1 MSGLLLAILAYV
13 AAQLAIGAWVS
24 RRIASE
30 DDYLL
35 AGRRLGYGLA
45 GFSIFATWFGAETCL
60 GAAGA
65 VYTSGVS
72 LGTTEPF
79 AYGACLIL
87 LGVVFAAPLWRCRLT
102 TLADLFRS
110 RFSPGVER
118 FAALLMIPTSVLW
131 AAAQIRAFGQ
141 VLASASTLDVH
152 VAIVVA
158 AGVVIVY
165 TAMGGL
171 LADAITDIV
180 QGIALIAGLLAMAA
194 AVVFALGGPA
204 ATWAAI
210 EPGRLQVGLAPGTSL
225 LATAEAWAAPI
236 FGSVVAQELVARI
249 SASRSPAVAR
259 RAAIGAGCAYL
270 AIGSIPVFL
279 GLVGAALVP
288 ALADAEQ
295 ILPHLAQQFLPGW
308 AQLLFVGALV
318 SAILSTV
325 DSTLLVSSS
334 LLSHNLVQPALPALG
349 ERSKLR
355 VARAGVAGFG
365 LVATALAL
373 AGDSVASLVH
383 EASALGSAGILVVVG
398 FGLFSRFGG
407 RASAHAA
414 LLTGVASYV
423 GAVSVGFE
431 YAYLLSLGASLAAY
445 LGIALRPRAQAS
457 ARARADALS

>member
-1 MSGLLLAILAYV
+1 MSGLLLAILVYV
-13 AAQLAIGAWVS
+13 GAQLAIGAWVS
-24 RRIASE
+24 RRVASE

-60 GAAGA
+60 GAAGS
-65 VYTSGVS
+65 VYTNGVS

-79 AYGACLIL
+79 AYGACLLL
-87 LGVVFAAPLWRCRLT
+87 LGVVFAAPLWRRRLT
-102 TLADLFRS
+102 TLADLFRE

-118 FAALLMIPTSVLW
+118 VAALLMIPTSVLW

-141 VLASASTLDVH
+141 VLASTSTLEVH

-158 AGVVIVY
+158 ASVVIAY

-171 LADAITDIV
+171 LADAITDCV
-180 QGIALIAGLLAMAA
+180 QGLALIAGLIVMTV

-204 ATWAAI
+204 AAWTAI
-210 EPGRLQVGLAPGTSL
+210 EPDRLTLAIAPETSL
-225 LATAEAWAAPI
+225 LATAEAWAAPL

-249 SASRSPAVAR
+249 SASRSAAVAR
-259 RAAIGAGCAYL
+259 RASIGAGCAYL
-270 AIGSIPVFL
+270 AIGSVPVFL
-279 GLVGAALVP
+279 GLAGAVLMP
-288 ALADAEQ
+288 DLADAEQ
-295 ILPHLAQQFLPGW
+295 ILPHLAQQLLPGW

-349 ERSKLR
+349 EHAKLR
-355 VARAGVAGFG
+355 LARAGVVGFG
-365 LVATALAL
+365 LVATGIAL

-383 EASALGSAGILVVVG
+383 EASALGSAGILVAVV
-398 FGLFSRFGG
+398 FGLFSRWGG
-407 RASAHAA
+407 PAAAYAS
-414 LLTGVASYV
+414 LLTGVTSYV
-423 GAVSVGFE
+423 GAVMAGCE
-431 YAYLLSLGASLAAY
+431 YPYLLSLGASLAGYA
-445 LGIALRPRAQAS
+445 GCALVRRSGAGS
-457 ARARADALS
+457 GR